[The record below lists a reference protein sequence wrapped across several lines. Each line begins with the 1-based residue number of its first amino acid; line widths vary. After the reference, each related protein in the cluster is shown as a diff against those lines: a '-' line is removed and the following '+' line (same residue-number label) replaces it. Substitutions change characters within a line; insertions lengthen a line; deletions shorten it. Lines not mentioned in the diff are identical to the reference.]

1 MLSYGQI
8 TNDRFKSERKVRGLK
23 QMIDVK
29 NVRKSFGGKEVLKGL
44 NISVKKGEIF
54 GLLGP
59 SGAGKTTLINILTGQ
74 LSYDGEVKILGGKP
88 EDIKG
93 EKATRIGIM
102 MDSFGIYERFSCYD
116 NLKLFAD
123 IYNLPKNRIDETLEA
138 VGLGD
143 DKKTKAA
150 KLSKGMRSRLRLA
163 RVFMG
168 NPEII
173 FLDEPTSGLDP
184 QTAESIRALIK
195 AKSEQGCTI
204 FLTTH
209 DMNEAYSLCDHTA
222 LLNEGKI
229 VEYGTPKEICRRYN
243 HRNKIALHLYDG
255 SDLLLENNPDAG
267 IKICE
272 LQKAGSIE
280 TIHSTEPNLETV
292 FLELTGRKFTA

>member
-1 MLSYGQI
+1 MI
-8 TNDRFKSERKVRGLK
+8 EVR
-23 QMIDVK
+23 
-29 NVRKSFGGKEVLKGL
+29 NVHKSFGGKEVLRGL
-44 NISVKKGEIF
+44 SISVTKGEIF

-74 LSYDGEVKILGGKP
+74 LAYDGEVRILGGKP
-88 EDIKG
+88 EDLKG
-93 EKATRIGIM
+93 EKAKKIGIM
-102 MDSFGIYERFSCYD
+102 MDSFGVYERFSCYD
-116 NLKLFAD
+116 NLKIYAD
-123 IYNLPKNRIDETLEA
+123 IYNIPDEKVRKTLDD

-150 KLSKGMRSRLRLA
+150 KLSKGMLSRLRLA

-209 DMNEAYSLCDHTA
+209 DMNEAYSICDHTA

-229 VEYGTPKEICRRYN
+229 VEHGTPKEICRRYN
-243 HRNKIALHLYDG
+243 HQNKIALHLYDG
-255 SDLLLENNPDAG
+255 TDLLLDNNPDAG
-267 IKICE
+267 SKICE
-272 LQKAGSIE
+272 LQSAGRIE